1 MRHVVIHRPGG
12 HDRLQIETA
21 PDPKPDEGEVVVESA
36 AIGVN
41 YADCIVRMG
50 LYESAKKYVGWPITP
65 GFEVA
70 GTVCTVGERV
80 HDVRPGARVIAVTRF
95 GGYASHVRV
104 PRDQL
109 FRMPGGLSFAQAAA
123 IPAVF
128 LTAHY
133 ALFDLA
139 AARPEHRLLVHS
151 AAGGVGGALL
161 QLARIAGCRAV
172 GVVGA
177 SHKVD
182 AARRAGATAVIDKST
197 EDLWRMA
204 RRHAPDGYD
213 AIFDANGVSTLGES
227 WRHLASPGRLVV
239 YGFHSMLPRRSGRPD
254 WAKLAIDWLRTPR
267 FNPIDMTNAN
277 KSVMAF
283 NLSYL
288 FERKAM
294 LVPALEQVLAW
305 FEEGKLAAPPITEYA
320 LDDVVRA
327 HAAIESGQ
335 TVGKLVLVPRQMR

>member
-1 MRHVVIHRPGG
+1 MRHVVIHRAGG

-21 PDPKPDEGEVVVESA
+21 PDPKPGDGEVVVECA

-70 GTVCTVGERV
+70 GTVAAVGEGV
-80 HDVRPGARVIAVTRF
+80 GDVRRGARVIAVTRF
-95 GGYASHVRV
+95 GGYASHVCV
-104 PRDQL
+104 PRDQV
-109 FRMPGGLSFAQAAA
+109 FAMPRRLSFAEAAA

-133 ALFDLA
+133 ALFELA
-139 AARPEHRLLVHS
+139 AAKRDHRLLVHS

-161 QLARIAGCRAV
+161 QLGRVAGCRAV

-182 AARRAGATAVIDKST
+182 SARNAGAVAVIDKST

-213 AIFDANGVSTLGES
+213 AVFDANGVSTLAES

-239 YGFHSMLPRRSGRPD
+239 YGFHSMLPRSSGRPD
-254 WAKLAIDWLRTPR
+254 WAKLAVDWLRTPR

-288 FERKAM
+288 FEHKAA
-294 LVPALEQVLAW
+294 LIPAIEQVLAW
-305 FEEGKLAAPPITEYA
+305 LEEGKVAAPPITEYA
-320 LDDVVRA
+320 FDDVARA
-327 HAAIESGQ
+327 HAAIESAQ
-335 TVGKLVLVPRQMR
+335 TVGKLVLVP